1 MQQKFNSELLVS
13 YINKTS
19 SLLRENQNYPSEK
32 SYEKKSQQLFLQFLH
47 QMDFTGDETRELVE
61 AVIELVR
68 SKEKNEQPFR
78 KLFLSLGIIANEF
91 VSISR
96 PGQSSIYG
104 YFAQKGTR
112 RRNKIGPEIDEALL
126 DIKLKESNLLPGVDF
141 FSTVE
146 HYCAFVESTL
156 SPELQKQDQEQNVE
170 DEDDSH
176 ELQKKDQQQNI
187 EDKGDVGVDR
197 FTNEGPLV
205 QFIHGEP
212 KPTDGKVPENEGE
225 EKANIE
231 NPEGAVQMEDLTRG
245 NSTNPP
251 VPTKDPD
258 PHPPKKVRKE
268 KAQLFEPIQI
278 PLEARKFCFFHE
290 PPQLPSIVHTL
301 PEANGFTKEDIEALK
316 KTCNG
321 SALFGVVTVGHPLY
335 GLPLVCE
342 KHSRKRFYQLYGPPK
357 CVGTTYHN
365 SRSIPKIQQVCIQG
379 GGGRPLLE
387 EGKTQCNKQ
396 IVKRFRAK
404 QAEVKEKLLQ
414 SYEEVC
420 QEKAQVTGE
429 LDSLAMERNALS
441 DEMVKVRADLEECS
455 KQKAELYQQCLMWFN
470 ETVVLRETVQ
480 AQNNQIAQQ
489 HAEIAAMR
497 AELAQFRR

>member
-1 MQQKFNSELLVS
+1 
-13 YINKTS
+13 
-19 SLLRENQNYPSEK
+19 
-32 SYEKKSQQLFLQFLH
+32 
-47 QMDFTGDETRELVE
+47 MDFTGDETRELVE

-170 DEDDSH
+170 DKDDSP
-176 ELQKKDQQQNI
+176 ESKKEDQEQNI

-231 NPEGAVQMEDLTRG
+231 NPEGAVQVEDLTRG

-258 PHPPKKVRKE
+258 PHPPKKYAKKRPNFLNQSKFPWRPGNSVFSMNPPSCH
-268 KAQLFEPIQI
+268 QLFIHFQKQMVSPK
-278 PLEARKFCFFHE
+278 R
-290 PPQLPSIVHTL
+290 TL
-301 PEANGFTKEDIEALK
+301 
-316 KTCNG
+316 
-321 SALFGVVTVGHPLY
+321 
-335 GLPLVCE
+335 
-342 KHSRKRFYQLYGPPK
+342 KH
-357 CVGTTYHN
+357 
-365 SRSIPKIQQVCIQG
+365 
-379 GGGRPLLE
+379 
-387 EGKTQCNKQ
+387 
-396 IVKRFRAK
+396 
-404 QAEVKEKLLQ
+404 
-414 SYEEVC
+414 
-420 QEKAQVTGE
+420 
-429 LDSLAMERNALS
+429 
-441 DEMVKVRADLEECS
+441 
-455 KQKAELYQQCLMWFN
+455 
-470 ETVVLRETVQ
+470 
-480 AQNNQIAQQ
+480 
-489 HAEIAAMR
+489 
-497 AELAQFRR
+497 